1 MQYDFC
7 GHLLFLYFSF
17 YIAAILKLQ
26 IIFWSANSKCVWC
39 QTMFLIIAPSPTL
52 HLQNWEWL
60 RCFYRV
66 HHHGS
71 KVPDICF
78 RHKWNLY
85 SLNFN
90 LWCLICAQIRRSRG
104 KFVFLLFLS
113 ISTVLH
119 FTVCLTTMKS
129 PFFFFFFNL
138 HLKAASLWSLCPSVG
153 EDSVKGLDKKD
164 ESFRA

>member
-1 MQYDFC
+1 MQYGFC

-17 YIAAILKLQ
+17 YTAAILKLQ
-26 IIFWSANSKCVWC
+26 IIFWSVNSKRVWC

-119 FTVCLTTMKS
+119 FTVCLTTMKGL
-129 PFFFFFFNL
+129 FFFFNL

-153 EDSVKGLDKKD
+153 EDSVKGLNKKD